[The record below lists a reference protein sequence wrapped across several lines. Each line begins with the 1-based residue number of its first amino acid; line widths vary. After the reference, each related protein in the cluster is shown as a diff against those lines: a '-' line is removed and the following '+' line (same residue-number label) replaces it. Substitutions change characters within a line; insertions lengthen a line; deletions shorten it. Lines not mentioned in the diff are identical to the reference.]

1 MLVVA
6 AATLG
11 RHHHA
16 AASAPDAARALRPL
30 ADAAAADLF
39 AAGLARSP
47 DHVTAAHHPAAS
59 HCWAVTVTVI
69 VSSLGLLAILSAAVA
84 TS

>member
-47 DHVTAAHHPAAS
+47 DHVPAAHHPAAS
-59 HCWAVTVTVI
+59 HRGLAVTVI
-69 VSSLGLLAILSAAVA
+69 VSSLGLLAILGAAVG